1 MFEAAGVD
9 AAGVLAAAEAN
20 LRVRRAAE
28 TDLLRIAA
36 GWADLHPEEWLPTVT
51 DEDGQERTRRRLADE
66 EPVQIGGDGT
76 PKVIG
81 FCPGELG
88 LILETTYTGA
98 KHLIADALD
107 LIHRLPKLWATVQ
120 DGRVAAWKAR
130 RVAAATRTLTR
141 AQAAQVDE
149 AVHAVIATL
158 GWARFELIL
167 DATLK
172 QADPETA
179 HTEEQAAATRRFVAV
194 GRANDHHIMSLIARG
209 TSLDI
214 LSFLATVN
222 RLADILATNGD
233 TDSVDVRRSKAI
245 GILAHP
251 AKALELLADH
261 QHPSADSD
269 DEEGNEEEGNEEE
282 GNEEEPD
289 PEHDGHTSLPLQ
301 PRSPLGL
308 STRPCRCGPRIQLHV
323 HLSQAALTG
332 SDPAAVCRIDGIGP
346 LTVATLR
353 TWLGTTDTAI
363 TVRPVLTPDQPA
375 ADTYE
380 IPRSMRQA
388 VRLRHPASVY
398 PWSQTLS
405 RTLDRTLDLDH
416 TRPYLAPS
424 RGGPPGQTHL
434 GNLGPLARREHR
446 HKTFGH
452 LHVRQPA
459 PGIYLWRSRHG
470 WIWLVTNTG
479 THPLGRSPT
488 AHAIWDAAGRSQ
500 DQQGT
505 MIDLFHPTR
514 VTVDLTGSRHT

>member
-149 AVHAVIATL
+149 AVHGVIATL

-172 QADPETA
+172 RADPEQA
-179 HTEEQAAATRRFVAV
+179 HTEEQAAAARRFVAV

-233 TDSVDVRRSKAI
+233 PDSVEVRRSKAI

-261 QHPSADSD
+261 QHPSDRQRRRGRGA
-269 DEEGNEEEGNEEE
+269 
-282 GNEEEPD
+282 
-289 PEHDGHTSLPLQ
+289 
-301 PRSPLGL
+301 
-308 STRPCRCGPRIQLHV
+308 GPRTQRP
-323 HLSQAALTG
+323 HLIAAAA
-332 SDPAAVCRIDGIGP
+332 SFPARP
-346 LTVATLR
+346 PTV
-353 TWLGTTDTAI
+353 
-363 TVRPVLTPDQPA
+363 PA
-375 ADTYE
+375 
-380 IPRSMRQA
+380 
-388 VRLRHPASVY
+388 
-398 PWSQTLS
+398 
-405 RTLDRTLDLDH
+405 
-416 TRPYLAPS
+416 
-424 RGGPPGQTHL
+424 G
-434 GNLGPLARREHR
+434 
-446 HKTFGH
+446 
-452 LHVRQPA
+452 
-459 PGIYLWRSRHG
+459 
-470 WIWLVTNTG
+470 
-479 THPLGRSPT
+479 
-488 AHAIWDAAGRSQ
+488 AGR
-500 DQQGT
+500 
-505 MIDLFHPTR
+505 
-514 VTVDLTGSRHT
+514 GSSCMCTSARPR

>member
-9 AAGVLAAAEAN
+9 AAGVLAAAETN

-120 DGRVAAWKAR
+120 DGKVAAWKAR

-179 HTEEQAAATRRFVAV
+179 HAEEQAAATRRFVAV

-222 RLADILATNGD
+222 RIADILATNGD
-233 TDSVDVRRSKAI
+233 TDPVDVRRSKAI
-245 GILAHP
+245 GILARP

-269 DEEGNEEEGNEEE
+269 DEDG
-282 GNEEEPD
+282 EPD
-289 PEHDGHTSLPLQ
+289 PEHDGHTSLQLQ

-332 SDPAAVCRIDGIGP
+332 SDPAGS
-346 LTVATLR
+346 
-353 TWLGTTDTAI
+353 
-363 TVRPVLTPDQPA
+363 A
-375 ADTYE
+375 ASTG
-380 IPRSMRQA
+380 S
-388 VRLRHPASVY
+388 
-398 PWSQTLS
+398 
-405 RTLDRTLDLDH
+405 
-416 TRPYLAPS
+416 APS
-424 RGGPPGQTHL
+424 RWPPCGPGSAPPTPPSPSGPCSPPTSPPPTPTKSRDPCAKPSGCGTPPRSTPG
-434 GNLGPLARREHR
+434 
-446 HKTFGH
+446 HK
-452 LHVRQPA
+452 P
-459 PGIYLWRSRHG
+459 
-470 WIWLVTNTG
+470 
-479 THPLGRSPT
+479 
-488 AHAIWDAAGRSQ
+488 
-500 DQQGT
+500 
-505 MIDLFHPTR
+505 
-514 VTVDLTGSRHT
+514 